1 MIVESMKEL
10 IGKTPLLRIPASFHG
25 LPNVEVYAK
34 LELLNPFGSVKD
46 RTAWALIEDEIDGIA
61 AGKKTIFENSS
72 GNTAKALQ
80 AIAGLYG
87 VKVRLVTGLSRVQE
101 QKDLIYHLGGDVEE
115 FATANDCFDPN
126 DPNDPQFLIQK
137 AANENPGAI
146 FFPSQFTND
155 KNTKVHYRTT
165 GEELLQDLGAVD
177 YFFGGLGTTG
187 SSLGIAKRLREAMPD
202 SQCVGIVPKKHN
214 FIPGIRSMDQMW
226 ESGLFE
232 RRNYEAFVEV
242 GERESLEMML
252 RLNRELALL
261 GGPSTG
267 ANMLGL
273 IRHMKTVVPTLT
285 KPVKAVFIACDR
297 VEWYLSYLKQRM
309 PEVYAEPAKPDS
321 LCQFEFDDGS
331 PLYVVEA
338 SEIENLTTQP
348 HTRIIDIR
356 SPVAFKAAR
365 IPGSINIPEA
375 IFESLIDSGEP
386 FPDDEAILLVCA
398 VGDKTRRLAAFM
410 RRKGCTAFSL
420 DGGMREYSLRKS
432 GNNSSNLWL

>member
-1 MIVESMKEL
+1 
-10 IGKTPLLRIPASFHG
+10 
-25 LPNVEVYAK
+25 
-34 LELLNPFGSVKD
+34 
-46 RTAWALIEDEIDGIA
+46 
-61 AGKKTIFENSS
+61 
-72 GNTAKALQ
+72 
-80 AIAGLYG
+80 
-87 VKVRLVTGLSRVQE
+87 
-101 QKDLIYHLGGDVEE
+101 
-115 FATANDCFDPN
+115 
-126 DPNDPQFLIQK
+126 
-137 AANENPGAI
+137 
-146 FFPSQFTND
+146 
-155 KNTKVHYRTT
+155 
-165 GEELLQDLGAVD
+165 
-177 YFFGGLGTTG
+177 
-187 SSLGIAKRLREAMPD
+187 
-202 SQCVGIVPKKHN
+202 
-214 FIPGIRSMDQMW
+214 
-226 ESGLFE
+226 
-232 RRNYEAFVEV
+232 
-242 GERESLEMML
+242 
-252 RLNRELALL
+252 
-261 GGPSTG
+261 
-267 ANMLGL
+267 
-273 IRHMKTVVPTLT
+273 VPTLT